1 MEIIDG
7 ATIFWLIA
15 LGMFMGGAAKV
26 VMWNTNVGLMSN
38 VLAGAAGAVIM
49 GGLIAMLNM
58 EGFLLFAFLGSLAI
72 LFIINV
78 FNMESQ
84 KAH

>member
-15 LGMFMGGAAKV
+15 LGMLMGGAAKV
-26 VMWNTNVGLMSN
+26 VMWNTNVGLIPN
-38 VLAGAAGAVIM
+38 VLAGAAGAVVM

-58 EGFLLFAFLGSLAI
+58 DGFLLFAFIGSIAI

-78 FNMESQ
+78 FNMEGQ
-84 KAH
+84 NAH